1 MACFGAFCTRRV
13 KYSSKI
19 VRRSLSAQRN
29 VSGDSEEADTAIKK
43 YMASLI
49 TESIESYCQPTKKLC
64 MAGPPGP
71 EGIPGKD
78 GIEGPEGRPGKP
90 GLRGDPGVDGIKGD
104 AGNPGIKGQK
114 GALNISSSSFF
125 NKIEIMYL
133 TYFCLLL

>member
-1 MACFGAFCTRRV
+1 
-13 KYSSKI
+13 
-19 VRRSLSAQRN
+19 
-29 VSGDSEEADTAIKK
+29 
-43 YMASLI
+43 MASLI

-71 EGIPGKD
+71 EGLPGKD

-114 GALNISSSSFF
+114 GALNIISSSFF

-133 TYFCLLL
+133 TYFCLSL